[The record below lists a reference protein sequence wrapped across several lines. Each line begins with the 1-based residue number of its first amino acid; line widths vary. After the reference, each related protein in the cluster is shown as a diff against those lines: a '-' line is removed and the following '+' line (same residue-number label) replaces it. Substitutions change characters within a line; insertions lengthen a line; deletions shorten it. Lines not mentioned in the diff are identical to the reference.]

1 VPSQTKLETLSKAF
15 LVVIHFRDIGDVA
28 ALFNAD
34 TAKSTTSFMD
44 RISDSLIRPRNPER
58 TFAIE

>member
-1 VPSQTKLETLSKAF
+1 VPSQTKLETLNKAF
-15 LVVIHFRDIGDVA
+15 IVVIHFIDLGDVA

-34 TAKSTTSFMD
+34 TAKSITSSMD

-58 TFAIE
+58 IFAIE